1 MTPAPRDGSYLLVMD
16 RNFDPRVSSHTG
28 ESFKIVLCNIRM
40 TFFEH
45 WSKLHAEYVQKKLCL
60 EQEIQSLLKETQF
73 EEMKLDNEV
82 QMAEIRREMERNG
95 SETSLNEIQVWRQE
109 HSQPEH
115 SRGNEHHHRV
125 REIDSDSIPWPPQI
139 ITNEQKSNNY
149 ENLKWNRFTYCQ
161 T

>member
-1 MTPAPRDGSYLLVMD
+1 M
-16 RNFDPRVSSHTG
+16 
-28 ESFKIVLCNIRM
+28 
-40 TFFEH
+40 FFEH
-45 WSKLHAEYVQKKLCL
+45 LSKLHAEYVQKKLCL

-115 SRGNEHHHRV
+115 SHGNEHLVADNHLY
-125 REIDSDSIPWPPQI
+125 IQFCYKLLFNKI
-139 ITNEQKSNNY
+139 I
-149 ENLKWNRFTYCQ
+149 C
-161 T
+161 

>member
-1 MTPAPRDGSYLLVMD
+1 MLNSFKDFSGAKSRFPAYQVILW
-16 RNFDPRVSSHTG
+16 
-28 ESFKIVLCNIRM
+28 ESFENVPTCKIRVM
-40 TFFEH
+40 FFEH
-45 WSKLHAEYVQKKLCL
+45 LSKLHAEYVQKKLCL

-115 SRGNEHHHRV
+115 SHGNEHLEADNHLY
-125 REIDSDSIPWPPQI
+125 IQFCYKLLFNKI
-139 ITNEQKSNNY
+139 I
-149 ENLKWNRFTYCQ
+149 C
-161 T
+161 